1 MVPDVGTYVKGIL
14 TEIRTLSQRQ
24 PYIRYA
30 DLQLFVILD
39 TVTKDRPGLAA
50 SKVDSCLS
58 RGGREVQ
65 DEASFGRRVLRTEA
79 KLSRFFEG
87 FPTPC

>member
-65 DEASFGRRVLRTEA
+65 ERSQFWTQGVENRSQVI
-79 KLSRFFEG
+79 SIF
-87 FPTPC
+87 